1 MSLLL
6 KTKKTIKIY
15 IYKNIRKGE
24 KKTRRKK
31 FAICETPTRKTFE
44 KRNKEASTKKK
55 SRLIV
60 TTLSKTHT

>member
-15 IYKNIRKGE
+15 IYKNITKGG

-44 KRNKEASTKKK
+44 KKNKEASIKKK
-55 SRLIV
+55 
-60 TTLSKTHT
+60 

>member
-15 IYKNIRKGE
+15 IYKNTRKGG

-44 KRNKEASTKKK
+44 KKQRSINKKEK
-55 SRLIV
+55 
-60 TTLSKTHT
+60 